1 MYDLVKI
8 LSTGRVSELESC
20 GLQGWA
26 ERNSRVNIWR
36 KPEIGGVFLF
46 CFVLLEKKKK
56 KDQYDYGTETNL

>member
-8 LSTGRVSELESC
+8 LRTGRVSELESC

-36 KPEIGGVFLF
+36 KPDIGGFF
-46 CFVLLEKKKK
+46 FFVLCYWEK